1 MWSMSILTRTLAGIQ
16 WLWIL
21 EWGSILAGL
30 NLFVHRMRKTK
41 PSVAADFAISLLLGA
56 AWLAFLILFH
66 ASPGAVEVAFAF
78 CFAYVIELLVDLFLK
93 SRGTNKPETENS

>member
-1 MWSMSILTRTLAGIQ
+1 MWSMSILTKTLAGIQ

-21 EWGSILAGL
+21 EWGSIMAGL

-41 PSVAADFAISLLLGA
+41 PSAAADFAISLLLGA
-56 AWLAFLILFH
+56 AWLTFLILSH

-78 CFAYVIELLVDLFLK
+78 CFAYVVEVLVNLFLK
-93 SRGTNKPETENS
+93 SHGTNKPETENS